1 MASKGVNKLN
11 GLTVD
16 KMVVITSCAVLLL
29 TVFLLGS
36 LRSDHL
42 NAAQSSSPKTEAWGV
57 ELLDVKT
64 TQIES
69 QLDSTPA
76 INASNNVHQQFVFES
91 EKTMVNSAD
100 RDTELT
106 IAHK

>member
-1 MASKGVNKLN
+1 MNKLN

-16 KMVVITSCAVLLL
+16 KIVVITSCAVLLL

-36 LRSDHL
+36 PSSDHL
-42 NAAQSSSPKTEAWGV
+42 NAAQSGSPKTEAWGV

-64 TQIES
+64 TPIES

-76 INASNNVHQQFVFES
+76 IKASNNVHQQFVFES
-91 EKTMVNSAD
+91 EKTLSHPDNL
-100 RDTELT
+100 DTEMRL
-106 IAHK
+106 ANQ

>member
-1 MASKGVNKLN
+1 MNKLN

-36 LRSDHL
+36 PSSDHL
-42 NAAQSSSPKTEAWGV
+42 KAAQSGSPKTEAWGV

-64 TQIES
+64 TPVES

-76 INASNNVHQQFVFES
+76 IKASNNVHQQFVFEL
-91 EKTMVNSAD
+91 EKTMVNSSD
-100 RDTELT
+100 RETQLT
-106 IAHK
+106 MAHK